1 MNKPASNIRDA
12 KSTRPD
18 FGINLDS
25 VRRFLTDKEDRR
37 RKNLDERF
45 KQMTADCE
53 KIINHIVTHHSVR
66 RVYQWGSLLDRRRFS
81 EISDID
87 IALEGVK
94 DYQDF
99 SNILGEAMAMTAFPL
114 DIVELE
120 RVGEENARYIRETGR
135 MVYGQD

>member
-1 MNKPASNIRDA
+1 MNKPASNVRGDR
-12 KSTRPD
+12 TDPPD

-25 VRRFLTDKEDRR
+25 VRSFLTDKESSR

-45 KQMTADCE
+45 KQITADCE
-53 KIINHIVTHHSVR
+53 KIINHIIAHHSVR
-66 RVYQWGSLLDRRRFS
+66 RIYQWGSLLDRRRFS

-99 SNILGEAMAMTAFPL
+99 SNILGEAMAMTGFPL